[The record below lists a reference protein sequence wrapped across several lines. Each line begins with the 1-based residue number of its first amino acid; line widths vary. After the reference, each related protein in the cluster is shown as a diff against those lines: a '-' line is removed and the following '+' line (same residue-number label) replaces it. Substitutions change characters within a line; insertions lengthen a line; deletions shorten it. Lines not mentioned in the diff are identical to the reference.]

1 MNTAEFLS
9 ISSAIVPERIAI
21 TTTNEKINYADLQ
34 SRVNKVANS
43 LSTLGVKKGKNVG
56 IMAVNC
62 AEMVVLYYA
71 TASLGATFVPLN
83 YRSKT
88 EELEYMINA
97 ADISVLFVSE
107 RYFEIYQK
115 ISGNLS
121 TIDHVVSLGF
131 DSEHHQ
137 SYNNL
142 IDSGEDIPVFTDI
155 DDEDATLIIY
165 TSGTTSLP
173 KGVVLSY
180 KALTAL
186 VVNTQ
191 SPADPI
197 SDQEVILV
205 SVGFYHI
212 AGATTLMSAIFSG
225 RQLVLLDGFSP
236 ADWLDAVESNK
247 VTHAFVV
254 PTMLK
259 RIMEV
264 EDFEKRDFSSL
275 KLITYGAAPMPYD
288 VVKEAVKL
296 FAPSKADVGLMNA
309 YGQTE
314 ATGSMTFLGPDDHRM
329 EESDEDH
336 SKKLE
341 RLRSVG
347 KPMPDIEIGILNPN
361 GDVLSENEE
370 GEICIRGERI
380 MKGYKDRDD
389 DTGSAIQGGW
399 LHTGDV
405 GKLDED
411 NYLFI
416 TGRIKDMIIR
426 GGENIAPAEIE
437 QVLEE
442 HENIAEAAVIGVED
456 NDWGEIIK
464 AVVINSSDNE
474 PSYDELTAFVKTK
487 LASYKA
493 PASYEWVTDLPRNHM
508 GKVLKNELRELYNKK

>member
-1 MNTAEFLS
+1 MNTAEFLT
-9 ISSAIVPERIAI
+9 ISAAIVPERIALA
-21 TTTNEKINYADLQ
+21 TKNEKVSYAQLQ
-34 SRVNKVANS
+34 SRVNKMANS
-43 LSTLGVKKGKNVG
+43 LSLLDVKKGQNVG
-56 IMAVNC
+56 VMTVNC
-62 AEMVVLYYA
+62 IEMVELYYA
-71 TASLGATFVPLN
+71 TAMLGATFVPLN
-83 YRSKT
+83 FRSKP
-88 EELEYMINA
+88 EELEYMISA
-97 ADISVLFVSE
+97 ADVSVLFVGE
-107 RYFEIYQK
+107 RY
-115 ISGNLS
+115 LS
-121 TIDHVVSLGF
+121 VYESIR
-131 DSEHHQ
+131 
-137 SYNNL
+137 NNL
-142 IDSGEDIPVFTDI
+142 PSIKHLITVDFEAENYNSYKNLADKGVDLPIYTEI

-173 KGVVLSY
+173 KGVILSY

-191 SPADPI
+191 SPADPV
-197 SDQEVILV
+197 SNQEVILV

-236 ADWLDAVESNK
+236 DEWLDAVENNH

-264 EDFEKRDFSSL
+264 ENFKDRDFSDL

-288 VVKEAVKL
+288 VVKDAVEL
-296 FAPSKADVGLMNA
+296 FAPDKADVGLMNA

-314 ATGSMTFLGPDDHRM
+314 ATGSMTFLGPDDHRIDGNV
-329 EESDEDH
+329 EEN
-336 SKKLE
+336 KTKWV

-347 KPMPDIEIGILNPN
+347 KPMPDIEIGILDHS
-361 GDVLSENEE
+361 GKILHAGEN

-380 MKGYKDRDD
+380 MKGYKGRDD
-389 DTGSAIQGGW
+389 ETVDAIKDGW

-405 GKLDED
+405 GRLDKE

-442 HENIAEAAVIGVED
+442 HSDISEAAVIGVED
-456 NDWGEIIK
+456 NEWGEVVK
-464 AVVINSSDNE
+464 AIVVNSSGKKPN
-474 PSYDELTAFVKTK
+474 YDELTVFVKNK
-487 LASYKA
+487 LASYKS
-493 PASYEWVTDLPRNHM
+493 PASYEWVDELPKNHM
-508 GKVLKNELRELYNKK
+508 GKVLKNDLRELFSK